1 MVLSL
6 PGVGEVVRSGVWTHS
21 VLCSTSRV
29 FQAYVPSTES
39 SHPHFHA
46 RLMDMSAIVDPNL
59 LKSPYGQ
66 DLARQEIQASIALT
80 LHLQSLSNPDC
91 VEYTKYCQTLI
102 DAGAAQSV
110 DDVMKRCPPHHFK
123 DCYRK
128 IVDMRALIG
137 ERYLMTRGCRP
148 GTATVC
154 LPPRFFAA
162 FGARQGH
169 AMSEEDKFLHSYEFV
184 QCHTILAPQK
194 SGGDKPSRD
203 MFIMHSFV
211 AA

>member
-66 DLARQEIQASIALT
+66 DLARQEIQASIAFDAT
-80 LHLQSLSNPDC
+80 LAEPQ
-91 VEYTKYCQTLI
+91 Q
-102 DAGAAQSV
+102 
-110 DDVMKRCPPHHFK
+110 
-123 DCYRK
+123 
-128 IVDMRALIG
+128 
-137 ERYLMTRGCRP
+137 P
-148 GTATVC
+148 G
-154 LPPRFFAA
+154 LR
-162 FGARQGH
+162 
-169 AMSEEDKFLHSYEFV
+169 
-184 QCHTILAPQK
+184 
-194 SGGDKPSRD
+194 
-203 MFIMHSFV
+203 
-211 AA
+211 